1 MNAEATATHETTS
14 APAAVVF
21 GRDNGGKPHA
31 AWFEAGEAELA
42 EKAAG
47 LMGMRFTRLDGEGER
62 ALAAQ
67 LPRGRVFASGRAFT
81 PFVGAAL
88 FDRLAALGGAAG
100 ADGAISV
107 TRPASR
113 AKRPP
118 TGSPR
123 LKSAGATAAKRGDT
137 DRAAAG
143 EGSPPPTKAEG
154 EGTNNMGDETGAE
167 PCHSPR
173 SWDNLRTGSLV
184 LVSEDEQSWWA
195 AVVVETKPD
204 DLFVVRWRD
213 WPQEPV
219 LVRRREHLGLL
230 HPDHPQP

>member
-21 GRDNGGKPHA
+21 GRDTGGKPHA
-31 AWFEAGEAELA
+31 AWFEASEAELA
-42 EKAAG
+42 EKAAD
-47 LMGMRFTRLDGEGER
+47 LMGMRFARLDGEGER

-81 PFVGAAL
+81 PFVGAAV
-88 FDRLAALGGAAG
+88 FARLAGLGGAAG

-107 TRPASR
+107 TQPASR

-123 LKSAGATAAKRGDT
+123 PKPAGATATKGGDA

-143 EGSPPPTKAEG
+143 EGWPPPTKAEG
-154 EGTNNMGDETGAE
+154 EGTGPLGDETF
-167 PCHSPR
+167 PR
-173 SWDNLRTGSLV
+173 
-184 LVSEDEQSWWA
+184 A
-195 AVVVETKPD
+195 ACTLP
-204 DLFVVRWRD
+204 
-213 WPQEPV
+213 
-219 LVRRREHLGLL
+219 HL
-230 HPDHPQP
+230 